1 MRNSR
6 RGPDS
11 GTPGATRTL
20 NDPDQT
26 MASWQGRSRKQ
37 ALTCVRDRSGA
48 RHTTP
53 STASQYVLD
62 LPRTQVDMVD
72 DVPGIAHPPGGGL
85 VLLIF
90 GLAHADRPRFAP
102 EAVVTYVCAV
112 Q

>member
-1 MRNSR
+1 
-6 RGPDS
+6 
-11 GTPGATRTL
+11 
-20 NDPDQT
+20 
-26 MASWQGRSRKQ
+26 
-37 ALTCVRDRSGA
+37 
-48 RHTTP
+48 
-53 STASQYVLD
+53 
-62 LPRTQVDMVD
+62 MVD